1 MSDTKEENT
10 RKHLWLISGEESGD
24 IYGAALINELKN
36 ICGKD
41 NIKISAMGGK
51 RIQKTGAE
59 IMVDSTELGVVG
71 LFEILEM
78 IGTFIKIFRMLRARA
93 AEERPDAVILIDY
106 PGFNMRFAREMKKL
120 SIPVIWYI
128 SPQVWAW
135 KKKRKYKLAE
145 YCAKMMVIFPFEV
158 DVYKD
163 TDLDTEF
170 VGHPLVDVIRE
181 RTDPTITRDPNR
193 VLLLPGS
200 RKNEIYRLFEPMLDA
215 ALILHKEKPQLKF
228 TVCAPREKVY
238 DNLQKIYEKYKLK
251 HKNEPFPEI
260 EITLGQTAEWM
271 QRAAAGLAASGT
283 VTMECAIAGLPL
295 AVGYKLQ
302 PLTFFL
308 ANAIVTLNYFT
319 MVNIISQKL
328 IFEEFLQEDVN
339 GRILSDALKRILPG
353 GERRK
358 GVLVAMK
365 EMTEELSAGSG
376 NAANQAA
383 KCVLKTVE
391 KIKEKSDRK

>member
-1 MSDTKEENT
+1 
-10 RKHLWLISGEESGD
+10 
-24 IYGAALINELKN
+24 
-36 ICGKD
+36 
-41 NIKISAMGGK
+41 
-51 RIQKTGAE
+51 
-59 IMVDSTELGVVG
+59 MVDATELGVVG

-78 IGTFIKIFRMLRARA
+78 IGTFIKIFRMLCRRA

-106 PGFNMRFAREMKKL
+106 PGFNMRFARQMKKIG
-120 SIPVIWYI
+120 IPVIWYI

-158 DVYKD
+158 DVYQD
-163 TDLDTEF
+163 TKLDTEF

-181 RTDPTITRDPNR
+181 RTNPEIKRDPNR

-215 ALILHKEKPQLKF
+215 ASLLHKEKPFLKF
-228 TVCAPREKVY
+228 TVCAPRKKVY
-238 DNLQKIYEKYKLK
+238 ENLKKIYEQYCTK
-251 HKNEPFPEI
+251 HKNDNLPEI
-260 EITLGQTAEWM
+260 DITLGETAEWM
-271 QRAAAGLAASGT
+271 QKAIAGIAASGT

-302 PLTFFL
+302 SLTFFL

-339 GRILSDALKRILPG
+339 GKMLSGALKKILPD
-353 GERRK
+353 GERRT
-358 GVLVAMK
+358 GVLQAMK

-383 KCVLKTVE
+383 QCILKTL
-391 KIKEKSDRK
+391 KTINKNS